1 MSREAYLFAILAFSI
16 VNGIFSPIMIAIAQ
30 PLTIVIGSGFLLLE
44 FPKVLLFLNSLIAS
58 TLVIMVG
65 GIPAALFERFTRRQA
80 SDTASMWI
88 WLAAVAVL
96 SLPAVFNVIAAI
108 S

>member
-1 MSREAYLFAILAFSI
+1 MGREAYIFAILAFGI

-44 FPKVLLFLNSLIAS
+44 FPKLLLFVNSLIAS
-58 TLVIMVG
+58 TLTIMIG
-65 GIPAALFERFTRRQA
+65 GIPAALFERLTRRKT
-80 SDTASMWI
+80 SDATSMWI
-88 WLAAVAVL
+88 WLAGVALL
-96 SLPAVFNVIAAI
+96 SLPAVFNVIAAM